1 MTPLK
6 FCMCFLQESRI
17 GKQQKEKKKKKKKD
31 KGDSAG
37 VGKASSP

>member
-6 FCMCFLQESRI
+6 FCTCFLQESPN